1 MEFNHKIAIEI
12 LNIILDS
19 KTSTRE
25 HDIEAIK
32 GILDKNYS
40 LGVVSQS
47 DSKTPYDDK
56 GNSKHYSDQRINV
69 IHMLETI
76 WGTEAT
82 MTFCEMNA
90 FKYRMRIGKKDDPKL
105 ELTKISW
112 YEKMASYLF
121 KKSEVKHGLGSGT
134 VSLPEDFQKLLNK

>member
-12 LNIILDS
+12 FNTVMDS
-19 KTSTRE
+19 KNSNME
-25 HDIEAIK
+25 SDIEIIK

-40 LGVVSQS
+40 IGVVSQQG
-47 DSKTPYDDK
+47 SKTPYDDK

-112 YEKMASYLF
+112 YEKMALF
-121 KKSEVKHGLGSGT
+121 LFNKGQKVSGLGTGT
-134 VSLPEDFQKLLNK
+134 IPLPEKFQQLLNK